1 MRSPRPL
8 VSLAVLA
15 FVVSTAAGCSSKS
28 TAPQTTGTACAD
40 KVAAATAALEN
51 TLYQEINSSG
61 SRPSDLDF
69 RAASQ
74 LYQDA
79 LACDGTNADAN
90 LGGALVG
97 LLDLTSDP
105 EVYAAFDEWKT
116 YLESH
121 TPFAVPTAR
130 SRPLGVP
137 LAFAGG
143 SSSLRLPFELAPWSV
158 LALAPMRMSADDPQI
173 SRVQAI
179 FETRVLPRLT
189 LALTR
194 LGVVAARPGYT
205 FTVTPRMQGDEDA
218 DPVEIDHSDILALR
232 AACGLLASACH
243 VAVAYDLNVASYD
256 SVGVMLALT
265 PGGSWMKLKPQG
277 ASHMGSAGT
286 ALSGAVDD
294 LDAAISSIRAETDPQ
309 DDDLIKIGP
318 DPRSI
323 ADAESIQVHLKDV
336 RATMAAGYT
345 RVDDWDGNPGTPDL
359 PLTIRLGQFFAN
371 PVQDWK
377 AEFPAYSVSVMRRP
391 VNVSYPYEADSV
403 TVEVDAPDTLTSGY
417 YYAQYNAWTSNRSI
431 SYENYA
437 GESFLHTPMK
447 QLVLDRVAAL
457 QANPSWTGD
466 FSGTTYF
473 YGYMTAGHQSIGVS
487 YYASYSLYTS
497 FLYAPV
503 ITWNATTFDQWVWP
517 DPTLHGV
524 LPQMASSSQL
534 LSTFGITAAR
544 WSQQVELPRSN
555 SGAPLASLRPHR

>member
-105 EVYAAFDEWKT
+105 EVNAAFDEWKT

-256 SVGVMLALT
+256 SVWSHAGAHSRRQLDEAQA
-265 PGGSWMKLKPQG
+265 PGRL
-277 ASHMGSAGT
+277 HMGSAGT

-294 LDAAISSIRAETDPQ
+294 LDAAIQLDPGRDRSSGRRPDQDRTRPALDRRRRVHPGSPEGRARHDGGGLHARGRLGREPGHS
-309 DDDLIKIGP
+309 GP
-318 DPRSI
+318 SAHHPPGPVLREPRSGL
-323 ADAESIQVHLKDV
+323 E
-336 RATMAAGYT
+336 G
-345 RVDDWDGNPGTPDL
+345 
-359 PLTIRLGQFFAN
+359 
-371 PVQDWK
+371 
-377 AEFPAYSVSVMRRP
+377 
-391 VNVSYPYEADSV
+391 
-403 TVEVDAPDTLTSGY
+403 
-417 YYAQYNAWTSNRSI
+417 
-431 SYENYA
+431 
-437 GESFLHTPMK
+437 
-447 QLVLDRVAAL
+447 
-457 QANPSWTGD
+457 
-466 FSGTTYF
+466 
-473 YGYMTAGHQSIGVS
+473 GVS
-487 YYASYSLYTS
+487 R
-497 FLYAPV
+497 
-503 ITWNATTFDQWVWP
+503 
-517 DPTLHGV
+517 V
-524 LPQMASSSQL
+524 LRVGDA
-534 LSTFGITAAR
+534 
-544 WSQQVELPRSN
+544 
-555 SGAPLASLRPHR
+555 